1 MKIKCKKYYKIYEDC
16 RSLKVFHEGKEY
28 EVSEKL
34 GAKLL
39 KEEVAEKI
47 AEKKQDKREKE
58 DKSLLGRLTG
68 RK

>member
-34 GAKLL
+34 GEKLL
-39 KEEVAEKI
+39 KEGAAEKM
-47 AEKKQDKREKE
+47 AESKAHKGKRE
-58 DKSLLGRLTG
+58 DKAI
-68 RK
+68 K